1 MLWDETK
8 TEIKGSMSI
17 RGMIYASMF
26 GALTAAGAYMAIPLP
41 LVPMTLQ
48 TLFLYIAA
56 GLLGGSLGALSQVI
70 YLILGIIGLP
80 VFAGGKTGIGVLI
93 GPTGGYLIGFVI
105 AAYVIGRM
113 VALKKKPDFLW
124 LVLSMALGL
133 IIIYL
138 FGLAQLTIVADLS
151 LKKSLLAGTGGGLY
165 LVGDVVKVI
174 VAAVATVKL
183 RDRINIK
190 D

>member
-1 MLWDETK
+1 MA
-8 TEIKGSMSI
+8 I

-48 TLFLYIAA
+48 TLFLNLAS
-56 GLLGGSLGALSQVI
+56 GLLGGPLGALSQII

-80 VFAGGKTGIGVLI
+80 VFAGGKAGLGILL
-93 GPTGGYLIGFVI
+93 GPTGGYLIGFVF

-113 VALKKKPDFLW
+113 VTLKKRPGFLW
-124 LVLSMALGL
+124 IVLSMVLG
-133 IIIYL
+133 IAVIYL
-138 FGLAQLTIVADLS
+138 FGLAQLSVVADLS
-151 LKKSLLAGTGGGLY
+151 LIKALAVGTGGGLY
-165 LVGDVVKVI
+165 VFGDLVKII
-174 VAAVATVKL
+174 VAAVLTLNL
-183 RDRINIK
+183 RERIKIK

>member
-1 MLWDETK
+1 
-8 TEIKGSMSI
+8 MSI

-48 TLFLYIAA
+48 TLFLNLAA
-56 GLLGGSLGALSQVI
+56 GLLGGPLGALSQII
-70 YLILGIIGLP
+70 YLILGFIGLP
-80 VFAGGKTGIGVLI
+80 VFAGGKAGIGVLL

-113 VALKKKPDFLW
+113 VTLKKKPSFPW
-124 LVLSMALGL
+124 IALSMALGL
-133 IIIYL
+133 IVIYL
-138 FGLAQLTIVADLS
+138 FGLAQLSIVADLS
-151 LKKSLLAGTGGGLY
+151 LNKSLVAGTGGGLY
-165 LVGDVVKVI
+165 LLGDVVKVI
-174 VAAVATVKL
+174 VAAIVTLKL
-183 RDRINIK
+183 RDRIRIK

>member
-1 MLWDETK
+1 
-8 TEIKGSMSI
+8 MSI
-17 RGMIYASMF
+17 KGMIYASMF

-56 GLLGGSLGALSQVI
+56 GLLGGPLGALSQII

-80 VFAGGKTGIGVLI
+80 VFAGGKAGIGVLF

-105 AAYVIGRM
+105 AAYVIGRL
-113 VALKKKPDFLW
+113 VTSKKKPGLPW
-124 LVLSMALGL
+124 IAISMALGL
-133 IIIYL
+133 IVVYL
-138 FGLAQLTIVADLS
+138 SGLAQLTLVAALS
-151 LKKSLLAGTGGGLY
+151 LKKSLIVGTGGGLY
-165 LVGDVVKVI
+165 LVGDVAKVI
-174 VAAVATVKL
+174 VATLVTVKL
-183 RDRINIK
+183 RDRIKIK